1 MNKPLALVIEDDP
14 DLSEIFS
21 VALRGGGFETE
32 IIRDGQVAI
41 DRLAGDAPAVIVLDL
56 HLPHVD
62 GATILQKIHANE
74 RFAKTAVIVTTADA
88 QLADGLRGKAD
99 LVLLKPVGVDQLR
112 ELAKRMLLRW
122 HRTTDSPSDATP

>member
-1 MNKPLALVIEDDP
+1 MSKPLALVIEDDP

-32 IIRDGQVAI
+32 VIRDGQTAI
-41 DRLAGDAPAVIVLDL
+41 NRLTGIPPAVIVLDL

-62 GATILQKIHANE
+62 GATILEQIHTNE
-74 RFAKTAVIVTTADA
+74 RFAKTSVIVTTADA
-88 QLADGLRGKAD
+88 QLADGLRSKAD
-99 LVLLKPVGVDQLR
+99 LVLLKPVSVDQLR

-122 HRTTDSPSDATP
+122 HEPSGSA

>member
-1 MNKPLALVIEDDP
+1 MSKPLVLVIEDDP

-32 IIRDGQVAI
+32 IINDGQMAI
-41 DRLAGDAPAVIVLDL
+41 NRLRGVPPVVIVLDL

-62 GATILQKIHANE
+62 GATILEQIRTDA
-74 RFAKTAVIVTTADA
+74 RFVKTAVIVTTADA
-88 QLADGLRGKAD
+88 QLADGLRSKAD

-122 HRTTDSPSDATP
+122 HEPDGTAKAAP